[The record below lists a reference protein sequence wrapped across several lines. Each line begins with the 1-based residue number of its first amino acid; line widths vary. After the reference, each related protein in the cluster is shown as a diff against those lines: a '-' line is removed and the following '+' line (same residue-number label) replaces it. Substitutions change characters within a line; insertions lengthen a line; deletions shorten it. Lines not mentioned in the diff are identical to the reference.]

1 MRTAIVTGGRRGIG
15 AAIAVA
21 LAKSG
26 FNILVSDV
34 EQDGA
39 AETTLNAIE
48 SVGVKA
54 AFHKSDISNI
64 AAHAEILAAAAKL
77 NGKLSCLV
85 NNAGIGTLV
94 RGDLL
99 NLTPESYDRVMA
111 INLRG
116 AFFLSQA
123 FAKHLVANCDVT
135 EQGDFRSI
143 INITSA
149 NAEMIATERADYN
162 ISKSALSMTTRIFAA
177 RLAQHHI
184 NVYELRPGL
193 IKTDMTA
200 PVTAK
205 YDKYVED
212 GTVPMRRW
220 GMPED
225 VGQAVAALASGA
237 FGYSTGDAIWVDG
250 GFGLR
255 RM

>member
-1 MRTAIVTGGRRGIG
+1 MRTAIVTGARRGIG

-21 LAKSG
+21 LAKTG

-34 EQDGA
+34 EQDDSA
-39 AETTLNAIE
+39 AATLHEIE
-48 SVGVKA
+48 KCGVKA
-54 AFHKSDISNI
+54 AFHKSDISEI
-64 AAHAEILAAAAKL
+64 SSHKDILAAAQMLPGELK
-77 NGKLSCLV
+77 CLV

-99 NLTPESYDRVMA
+99 KLTPDSFDRVMA

-123 FAKHLVANCDVT
+123 FAKQLIADSGVT
-135 EQGDFRSI
+135 RQGDFRSI
-143 INITSA
+143 INVTSA
-149 NAEMIATERADYN
+149 NAEIIATERADYN

-177 RLAQHHI
+177 RLAPHHI

-200 PVTAK
+200 PISAK

-220 GMPED
+220 GVPED
-225 VGQAVAALASGA
+225 VGQAAAALASGA

>member
-1 MRTAIVTGGRRGIG
+1 MRTAIVTGARRGIG

-21 LAKSG
+21 LAKAG

-34 EQDGA
+34 EQDDA
-39 AETTLNAIE
+39 AEATLNEIE
-48 SVGVKA
+48 KCGVKA
-54 AFHKSDISNI
+54 AFHKSDISEI
-64 AAHAEILAAAAKL
+64 AAHKEILTAAQKL
-77 NGKLSCLV
+77 PGHLKCLV
-85 NNAGIGTLV
+85 NNAGVGTMV

-99 NLTPESYDRVMA
+99 DLTPESYDRVMA

-123 FAKHLVANCDVT
+123 FAKQLVADDDVT
-135 EQGDFRSI
+135 GQGDFRSI
-143 INITSA
+143 INVTSA
-149 NAEMIATERADYN
+149 NAEIIATERADYN
-162 ISKSALSMTTRIFAA
+162 ISKSALSMATRIFAA

-205 YDKYVED
+205 YDRYVED

-225 VGQAVAALASGA
+225 VGQAAAALANGA